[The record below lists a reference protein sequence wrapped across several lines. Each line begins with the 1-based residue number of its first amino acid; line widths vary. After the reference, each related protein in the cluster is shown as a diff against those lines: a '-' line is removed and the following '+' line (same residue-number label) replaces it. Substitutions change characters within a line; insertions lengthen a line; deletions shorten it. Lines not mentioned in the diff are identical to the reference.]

1 MSTEAAVS
9 EMTQAPP
16 SGAAAGTAEFEFQ
29 LTSREVSFSLDES
42 IYPRDA
48 IFGAAYLFIDRCYA
62 FLTRPADGKVGVR
75 LRPKGESD
83 EAKLEALAG
92 EFANELLNQVL
103 RARIGRA
110 TSALREQYMARA
122 FFSGRRSNETI
133 ASLLAELDAEELE
146 EAPLDIPVP
155 WEDAKSDKA
164 EPGDGAV
171 EADG

>member
-1 MSTEAAVS
+1 VSTEAAVS

-103 RARIGRA
+103 RARIA
-110 TSALREQYMARA
+110 ESTTKIHEFYMQRA
-122 FFSGRRSNETI
+122 FFENTPTHSTI
-133 ASLLAELDAEELE
+133 DALLAELDEEEL
-146 EAPLDIPVP
+146 ADDPLEISVP
-155 WEDAKSDKA
+155 WEE
-164 EPGDGAV
+164 EPGA
-171 EADG
+171 